1 MFRPRPSK
9 RRLLLYVA
17 GAALAV
23 LVLAQLVLPRIAASR
38 IHSRLDR
45 YGLVKSVKVSAW
57 PAIELLWGHADSVD
71 VRAGALALA
80 PARIAPLLHEAKG
93 AASLRLRATSVR
105 LGGLRLTEVG
115 LDKHGSRLS
124 ARALAAAA
132 DVQAALPPG
141 MSVKLLGSH
150 DGEVEVRAGGALF
163 GVSTSLDAVAQASA
177 GKIVVHPSGFLLGA
191 LGLTLYSDPRVYVT
205 ALAAS
210 SNGRTPPTYRLS
222 AVAVLR

>member
-1 MFRPRPSK
+1 MFLRRPSK

-23 LVLAQLVLPRIAASR
+23 LVLAQLVLPRIAASK

-80 PARIAPLLHEAKG
+80 PARIAPLLHEAEG
-93 AASLRLRATSVR
+93 AATLKLRATSVR

-132 DVQAALPPG
+132 DVQAALPG

-177 GKIVVHPSGFLLGA
+177 GKIVVHPTGFLLGA

>member
-1 MFRPRPSK
+1 
-9 RRLLLYVA
+9 VA
-17 GAALAV
+17 GAALAM
-23 LVLAQLVLPRIAASR
+23 LVLAQLLLPRIAASK

-45 YGLVKSVKVSAW
+45 YGVVKSVKVSAW

-71 VRAGALALA
+71 VHAGALALA

-93 AASLRLRATSVR
+93 AASLKLRATSVR
-105 LGGLRLTEVG
+105 LGALRLTEVG

-124 ARALAAAA
+124 GQALAAAA
-132 DVQAALPPG
+132 DVRAALPPG

-163 GVSTSLDAVAQASA
+163 GVSASLDAVAQASA
-177 GKIVVHPSGFLLGA
+177 GKIVVHPTGFLLGA

-205 ALAAS
+205 ALAAI